1 MKSAYGVWLYL
12 LKIRYCYDLILE
24 QHHLSIIS
32 RLRCVRLWSI
42 PEIRSRCDP
51 YADAASRENF
61 AQLRQQTFLE
71 ANTNE
76 ALHGEYDLAEVFLR
90 CL

>member
-1 MKSAYGVWLYL
+1 
-12 LKIRYCYDLILE
+12 
-24 QHHLSIIS
+24 
-32 RLRCVRLWSI
+32 LWSI